1 MPRHRI
7 KLFMTLA
14 LGLLMASLLAEAQP
28 AGKVPRIGVIVPGIP
43 PGASGDELDGFR
55 QGLRALGYVEGQTI
69 TLEVRWGE
77 EQRERYPAL
86 AAELVQLPVDI
97 IVAAGGAAAR
107 AARHTTSTIPIVM
120 VAGVDPVAQ
129 GLVASLAHPG
139 GNITGLTIMTR
150 ELTGK
155 RLELLQEA
163 VPGLS
168 HVALLVDAGSPNR
181 QVLLDEHEA
190 AARVLGVQLLPLEV
204 RGPDEFVGAFQ
215 AATQGQAQALI
226 TGPSALFFT
235 HRARLAELALASR
248 LPTMAGETGYAAA
261 GGLMY
266 YGPDI
271 PGSFRRVAVY
281 VDKILK
287 GIKPAD
293 LPVEQPTTFELAIN
307 LKTAQALGLTIP
319 PTLLLQATEVIR

>member
-7 KLFMTLA
+7 KLLMTLA

-86 AAELVQLPVDI
+86 AGELVQLPVDI

-168 HVALLVDAGSPNR
+168 RVALLVDAGSPNR

-287 GIKPAD
+287 GLKPAD